1 MVGSEYRQKVLATF
15 PVATIAS
22 IAGITAL
29 ASNLLIPGTTL
40 PTTTLVSMWTRIRTA
55 TCLAGNWAACGERQ

>member
-22 IAGITAL
+22 IAGIAVL
-29 ASNLLIPGTTL
+29 VSNLSILGTTL
-40 PTTTLVSMWTRIRTA
+40 PTTTIVSMWNTIKTA
-55 TCLAGNWAACGERQ
+55 TCLAGNWAACGER